1 MKTKLMALAA
11 LNSLLANMG
20 PEELKFIPATE
31 ANAKEAIAALEADI
45 ANLGE
50 PYGWQVQGLRDTF
63 KGNHAE
69 LDAKAEAARVGG
81 TAYAFPIY
89 TTLQEPAAPELLDAV
104 ALARAQIK
112 EDRDALA
119 QCHTDPS
126 GYVDKLGA
134 AALSEYDETLSLI
147 DAAIAKATG
156 EQP

>member
-1 MKTKLMALAA
+1 MSARHTP
-11 LNSLLANMG
+11 G
-20 PEELKFIPATE
+20 PWAVFERGIRAGSICTIVHRIKWWACGLDESEEM
-31 ANAKEAIAALEADI
+31 ANARLIA
-45 ANLGE
+45 
-50 PYGWQVQGLRDTF
+50 
-63 KGNHAE
+63 
-69 LDAKAEAARVGG
+69 
-81 TAYAFPIY
+81 
-89 TTLQEPAAPELLDAV
+89 AAPELLDAV

-156 EQP
+156 ATP

>member
-1 MKTKLMALAA
+1 MSAA
-11 LNSLLANMG
+11 HTPGPWKVVMQYGVWNVREDPLNWDGRGYQHVASL
-20 PEELKFIPATE
+20 PTE
-31 ANAKEAIAALEADI
+31 KKGSHYGEMFSANARLIA
-45 ANLGE
+45 
-50 PYGWQVQGLRDTF
+50 
-63 KGNHAE
+63 
-69 LDAKAEAARVGG
+69 
-81 TAYAFPIY
+81 
-89 TTLQEPAAPELLDAV
+89 AAPELLDAV

-156 EQP
+156 ATP